1 MPRPPLQLQLA
12 YRLFGWRLGPAWRDW
27 VLHDIA
33 APGWLF
39 RQGGLALSVVLM
51 LGSLASA
58 LVHGDA
64 GKMLSLIVVLA
75 GVGAFLRNSLKE
87 RSLRQQGI
95 DADGNRLELAPWYD
109 DDRARRR
116 RNVLSAVGT
125 TVLVL
130 GGLLIVA
137 VRSAP

>member
-1 MPRPPLQLQLA
+1 M
-12 YRLFGWRLGPAWRDW
+12 
-27 VLHDIA
+27 LHDIA